1 MRETSNYKLSQWEKT
16 DRIKMED
23 FNSDNQKIDSQLHAA
38 MQQLAQ
44 AASQEGLAA
53 EQAAREAAVSAEAA
67 AREAAD
73 TAQAAAL
80 RNELAAEKAARE
92 AADTQLRSE
101 NMWVKLGEAT
111 LQSAGTTL
119 TMTIPSAE
127 LYSRFSVQFSTAGP
141 KELYLTLNST
151 TKLALVWDMLGSA
164 TAQIALG
171 YANIVLTHGGAVLSA
186 LSKFHDTSDISHTKN
201 PSSLYSGLAFSG
213 TLTLGLESQG
223 NMAQGTHFAV
233 YGLKK

>member
-1 MRETSNYKLSQWEKT
+1 MKQTQNYHLSQWEKT

-53 EQAAREAAVSAEAA
+53 EQAAREAAVSAESA
-67 AREAAD
+67 
-73 TAQAAAL
+73 T
-80 RNELAAEKAARE
+80 RE

-141 KELYLTLNST
+141 KELDLTLNST

-171 YANIVLTHGGAVLSA
+171 YADIILTHGGAVLSA

-233 YGLKK
+233 YGLKKIE

>member
-1 MRETSNYKLSQWEKT
+1 MKQTQNYQLNQWEKT

-53 EQAAREAAVSAEAA
+53 EQAAREAAVSAESA
-67 AREAAD
+67 
-73 TAQAAAL
+73 T
-80 RNELAAEKAARE
+80 RE

-141 KELYLTLNST
+141 KELDLTLNST

-171 YANIVLTHGGAVLSA
+171 YADIILTHGGAVLSA

-233 YGLKK
+233 YGLKKIE

>member
-1 MRETSNYKLSQWEKT
+1 MKQTQNYQLSQWDKT

-53 EQAAREAAVSAEAA
+53 EQAAREAAVSAESA
-67 AREAAD
+67 
-73 TAQAAAL
+73 T
-80 RNELAAEKAARE
+80 RE

-141 KELYLTLNST
+141 KELDLTLNST
-151 TKLALVWDMLGSA
+151 TKIALVWDMLGSA

-171 YANIVLTHGGAVLSA
+171 YADIILTHGGAVLSA

>member
-1 MRETSNYKLSQWEKT
+1 MKQTQNYQLNQWDKT

-53 EQAAREAAVSAEAA
+53 EQAAREAAVSAESA
-67 AREAAD
+67 
-73 TAQAAAL
+73 T
-80 RNELAAEKAARE
+80 RE

-127 LYSRFSVQFSTAGP
+127 LDSRFSVQFTTAGP
-141 KELYLTLNST
+141 KELDLTLNST

-171 YANIVLTHGGAVLSA
+171 YADIILTHGGAVLSA

>member
-16 DRIKMED
+16 DRIEMED
-23 FNSDNQKIDSQLHAA
+23 FNEDNRKIDAA
-38 MQQLAQ
+38 
-44 AASQEGLAA
+44 
-53 EQAAREAAVSAEAA
+53 
-67 AREAAD
+67 
-73 TAQAAAL
+73 
-80 RNELAAEKAARE
+80 LAAEKQARE

-141 KELYLTLNST
+141 KELDLTLNST

-171 YANIVLTHGGAVLSA
+171 YADIILTHGGAVLSA

-233 YGLKK
+233 YGLKNKQNTPGRKSGGVLLLPGNISRYRYLRSKFGT